1 MRVCVKQNSGSN
13 IGLEKARNAVC
24 SASTLA
30 CRYGNSTDVTPT
42 PLRISSS
49 SSSAPSRLCLS
60 PHCWPACLPACSRSA
75 PEAASPQRQT
85 FGPTAHSAPLCSAW
99 TRREAAG
106 LRSRPRRRSALS
118 QTETRCLLPA
128 HPTNS
133 PPSPALVDGCGC
145 RFDGAEEARLIE
157 GLRPGGAADR
167 DGEKA
172 ESGGETAHWR
182 DCDCE
187 WTALHP

>member
-1 MRVCVKQNSGSN
+1 MYKTKFRIKHWAG
-13 IGLEKARNAVC
+13 EAR
-24 SASTLA
+24 SALPAMHPLKPADTGAALTLHRLLFASPPHPPPPPVSA
-30 CRYGNSTDVTPT
+30 C
-42 PLRISSS
+42 LRT
-49 SSSAPSRLCLS
+49 AG
-60 PHCWPACLPACSRSA
+60 LPACSRSA

-85 FGPTAHSAPLCSAW
+85 FGPNAHSAPLCSAW

-118 QTETRCLLPA
+118 QTAIRCLLPA
-128 HPTNS
+128 HPTSS

-145 RFDGAEEARLIE
+145 RFDGAEKARLIE
-157 GLRPGGAADR
+157 GSRPGGICGAADR

-172 ESGGETAHWR
+172 ESGGKTAHWR